1 MRDDSGQFGMSDDET
16 LFRGAFEQAPFGMC
30 LATLEGGRWTHVN
43 PALCALLGYTEQQ
56 LLGVA
61 FAELTHQD
69 DIEHNLEGAR
79 RLREGEIA
87 VYETDKRYLHA
98 DGHSI
103 WVSLSASLLRDA
115 QQAPRCV
122 IVQVLDISARKAA
135 EEALLTSERRLADAQ
150 ALGGLGSWQWDLD
163 SDAVTWSDQLCRI
176 AGFVAGENPTTLD
189 AFMALVHVEDR
200 PRTAQT
206 IDDTRHTGVSQ
217 SEYRLVRPD
226 GDVRWVHGH
235 RHAIYDAA
243 GRPVRMSGTL
253 QDVTDRVVSEHARRD
268 AERALR
274 QREGLLRSVI
284 DNDKTLVYV
293 KDLDGRYLLYNT
305 RFAET
310 FALAERAAAE
320 GARADEVLLGR
331 DDRWLDPLLAP
342 VWRENDLRAQEGPHE
357 IEEFSDDPSRGRLT
371 YDSLKFP
378 LLDDSGAVYATCGV
392 SLETTERSREREQ
405 LAKAARYFEVS
416 RDLTVTADFD
426 GHFTSVN
433 PALERILG
441 WSQEEFMARPFIDMV
456 HPDDRAAT
464 LREVGKLADGE
475 VTFDFLNRYEAK
487 DGSYRWLDWN
497 AILSS
502 DEELMYYAARDVTDR
517 KRVEAALS
525 ASERQTHQ
533 ILETAYDAFVA
544 IDAGGLITDWNPQAE
559 AMFGWSRGEALG
571 RDLAETIIPAGQRE
585 AHRHGLQ
592 RFLAGGDSRILGNLL
607 ELSALHRD
615 GHEFAVE
622 LTISAVE
629 SEHGYSFN
637 AFMRDITERRRAQ
650 RELALARDQAL
661 EASRMKSMF
670 VANVSHEI
678 RTPMNGVI
686 GIGELLLDTKLDD
699 EQREYAEMI
708 CASGDALLEVID
720 DILDFSKIEA
730 GKLELDPTDFDLR
743 DAIEKACAMQAK
755 HAHRKGVELVAVIDA
770 ELPEL
775 VHGDGARLRQVITN
789 LVSNAVKFTAEGEI
803 VLRASSAP
811 GRDGCAV
818 LRVEVSDTGIG
829 IETEA
834 LEQLFQPFSQADSS
848 TTRRFGGTGL
858 GLAISRQLI
867 ELMGGTVGAQSE
879 PGKGS
884 SFWFQVPLARP
895 AAGEVAPFED
905 CQLAGLRVLV
915 VDDNAAS
922 RESLERQLGAWQMS
936 CGVAATACEALELM
950 ESAAGA
956 GLPYALA
963 LLDRNMPGADGYE
976 LACAIR
982 AQPALCATRLVLLS
996 VPAGRPEAF
1005 DDPDLFDGL
1014 LTKPVRQSR
1023 LHEELLALVAREPRP
1038 DRRIQTPQSPVAG
1051 ATPTDAS
1058 PEILV
1063 VEDTPV
1069 NQVVAVRML
1078 QKCGFRVRVAENGRE
1093 ALVALSE
1100 RDYAAVLMD
1109 CQMPELDGYETTKV
1123 IRGSEQDG
1131 DHTPVIAMTANSMRG
1146 ERERCLAAGMDDYL
1160 TKPLRNRM
1168 LMDALK
1174 RWITDAPAPAPTAA
1188 SPVAGGARGAAG
1200 RSALLDEEVI
1210 AELGF
1215 DGEGLTELHSMYFD
1229 QAAAQVSQLGGAIA
1243 RRETIAVAKT
1253 AHQLKGSSATIGA
1266 ARVSQLACELEMTA
1280 RNDRLA
1286 AAPALLDLLRRSL
1299 AETRTALARAG

>member
-1 MRDDSGQFGMSDDET
+1 M
-16 LFRGAFEQAPFGMC
+16 
-30 LATLEGGRWTHVN
+30 LEGGRWTHVN

-87 VYETDKRYLHA
+87 VYETEKRYLHA

-122 IVQVLDISARKAA
+122 IVQVLDISARKTA
-135 EEALLTSERRLADAQ
+135 EEALLTSERQLADAQ

-189 AFMALVHVEDR
+189 AFLALVHEEDR

-206 IDDTRHTGVSQ
+206 IHDTRHTGISQ

-320 GARADEVLLGR
+320 GARAEEVLLGR

-433 PALERILG
+433 PALEHILG

-475 VTFDFLNRYEAK
+475 VTFNFLNRYEAK
-487 DGSYRWLDWN
+487 DGSYRWLDRN

-502 DEELMYYAARDVTDR
+502 DEELMYCAARDVTDR

-533 ILETAYDAFVA
+533 ILETAHDAFVA

-637 AFMRDITERRRAQ
+637 AFMRDITERRRTH

-730 GKLELDPTDFDLR
+730 GKLEIDEAEFALGELVESTCSLM
-743 DAIEKACAMQAK
+743 AGQA
-755 HAHRKGVELVAVIDA
+755 HAKGVAVTTALDGW
-770 ELPEL
+770 LPAA
-775 VHGDGARLRQVITN
+775 VTGDVVRVRQVLLN
-789 LVSNAVKFTAEGEI
+789 LLSNAVKFTDAGEVAVKVGSQTSSDGR
-803 VLRASSAP
+803 VLVRF
-811 GRDGCAV
+811 
-818 LRVEVSDTGIG
+818 EVSDTGIG
-829 IETEA
+829 VAPSSLVT
-834 LEQLFQPFSQADSS
+834 LFESFKQADSS
-848 TTRRFGGTGL
+848 TTRRYGGTGL
-858 GLAISRQLI
+858 GLAISKQLV
-867 ELMGGTVGAQSE
+867 ELMGGEIGAESVVGQ
-879 PGKGS
+879 GS
-884 SFWFQVPLARP
+884 RFWFVVPFRSAVAHEPAPVDAGGPMVELAHDDVP
-895 AAGEVAPFED
+895 FATTFKLLVAED
-905 CQLAGLRVLV
+905 NEINQIV
-915 VDDNAAS
+915 AS
-922 RESLERQLGAWQMS
+922 R
-936 CGVAATACEALELM
+936 
-950 ESAAGA
+950 
-956 GLPYALA
+956 
-963 LLDRNMPGADGYE
+963 LLQKLGYE
-976 LACAIR
+976 VTI
-982 AQPALCATRLVLLS
+982 
-996 VPAGRPEAF
+996 
-1005 DDPDLFDGL
+1005 
-1014 LTKPVRQSR
+1014 
-1023 LHEELLALVAREPRP
+1023 ARH
-1038 DRRIQTPQSPVAG
+1038 
-1051 ATPTDAS
+1051 
-1058 PEILV
+1058 
-1063 VEDTPV
+1063 
-1069 NQVVAVRML
+1069 
-1078 QKCGFRVRVAENGRE
+1078 GRE
-1093 ALVALSE
+1093 AVELHASG
-1100 RDYAAVLMD
+1100 RYAAILMD
-1109 CQMPELDGYETTKV
+1109 CQMPELDGYAATRE
-1123 IRGSEQDG
+1123 IRAREAGG
-1131 DHTPVIAMTANSMRG
+1131 RRTPIIAMTAHTMQGDRDK
-1146 ERERCLAAGMDDYL
+1146 CIAAGMDDYL
-1160 TKPLRNRM
+1160 GKPLRAESLRSTVAS
-1168 LMDALK
+1168 ALA
-1174 RWITDAPAPAPTAA
+1174 APDQSGPPEPGKGSPSHVDEPT
-1188 SPVAGGARGAAG
+1188 VV
-1200 RSALLDEEVI
+1200 RSAAPE
-1210 AELGF
+1210 F
-1215 DGEGLTELHSMYFD
+1215 RS
-1229 QAAAQVSQLGGAIA
+1229 
-1243 RRETIAVAKT
+1243 T
-1253 AHQLKGSSATIGA
+1253 ATTPMHMSKP
-1266 ARVSQLACELEMTA
+1266 R
-1280 RNDRLA
+1280 
-1286 AAPALLDLLRRSL
+1286 
-1299 AETRTALARAG
+1299 